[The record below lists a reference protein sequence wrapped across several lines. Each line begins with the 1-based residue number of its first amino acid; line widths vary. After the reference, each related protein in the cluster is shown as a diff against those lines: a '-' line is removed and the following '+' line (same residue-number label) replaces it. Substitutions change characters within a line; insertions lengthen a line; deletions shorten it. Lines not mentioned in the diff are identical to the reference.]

1 MKLWILSHLE
11 ESPGNRLMLE
21 AAAAR
26 GHQVTRVDPTQLHVI
41 ATSRPGS
48 PALAG
53 PEVEGEDAWPD
64 LVFTR
69 LGSSAPPECFHVLEW
84 LEARSV
90 PCRNRAD
97 ALRRTRDKATQML
110 GLLAGRLPLPPTALV
125 GRDSSLDPVVDALAG
140 PPWIVK
146 LPVSTQGSG
155 VILAESRRS
164 LRSICDTLHATGQR
178 LLVQGFVAEAGG
190 ADVRVLV
197 VDGTARAAM
206 RRRGEADEFRSNLH
220 RGGTAEEVAL
230 TPELV
235 DVAERATA
243 ALGLHVAGVDL
254 LEAADGPLVM
264 EVNGSPGLEGLS
276 AATGRDLAAELVTFL
291 ESIVEHRTAPG
302 G

>member
-1 MKLWILSHLE
+1 
-11 ESPGNRLMLE
+11 
-21 AAAAR
+21 
-26 GHQVTRVDPTQLHVI
+26 VI
-41 ATSRPGS
+41 AATRPGA

-53 PEVEGEDAWPD
+53 PGVEGSWPD
-64 LVFTR
+64 FVFTR

-110 GLLAGRLPLPPTALV
+110 GLVAGRLPLPPTALV
-125 GRDSSLDPVVDALAG
+125 GRDSPLDPVLEALPG

-178 LLVQGFVAEAGG
+178 LLVQGFVAEAAG

-206 RRRGEADEFRSNLH
+206 RRRGRADEFRSNLH
-220 RGGTAEEVAL
+220 RGGSAEEAPL
-230 TPELV
+230 TPALV

-254 LEAADGPLVM
+254 LESAEGPLVV
-264 EVNGSPGLEGLS
+264 EVNGSPGLEGIS
-276 AATGRDLAAELVTFL
+276 AATGRDVAAEVVSFL
-291 ESIVEHRTAPG
+291 ENSAESRAVEAR
-302 G
+302 

>member
-1 MKLWILSHLE
+1 MKLWILSHLKS
-11 ESPGNRLMLE
+11 SPGNRLMLE

-26 GHQVTRVDPTQLHVI
+26 GHQVSLVDPMGLHVI
-41 ATSRPGS
+41 AATRPGA

-53 PEVEGEDAWPD
+53 PQVEGRWPD

-110 GLLAGRLPLPPTALV
+110 ELVAGRLPLPPTALV
-125 GRDSSLDPVVDALAG
+125 GRDSPLDPVLEALPG

-164 LRSICDTLHATGQR
+164 LQSICDTLHATGQR
-178 LLVQGFVAEAGG
+178 LLVQGFVAEAAG

-206 RRRGEADEFRSNLH
+206 RRRGRADEFRSNLH
-220 RGGTAEEVAL
+220 RGGTAEEATL
-230 TPELV
+230 TPALV

-254 LEAADGPLVM
+254 LESAEGPLVV
-264 EVNGSPGLEGLS
+264 EVNGSPGLEGIS
-276 AATGRDLAAELVTFL
+276 VATGRDVAAEVVSFL
-291 ESIVEHRTAPG
+291 ENSAESRAVETR
-302 G
+302 